1 MKIKKPRSQK
11 SLSWKENLNLKII
24 KTDSQAFIEY
34 CNYMDDIYKNI
45 EERNL
50 DKERKKLVVF
60 DMIADMLSNKSIN
73 PIVADYLLEVQN

>member
-1 MKIKKPRSQK
+1 MKIKKPRPQK
-11 SLSWKENLNLKII
+11 SLSWKENLNMKII

-34 CNYMDDIYKNI
+34 CNYMYDIHKNI

-50 DKERKKLVVF
+50 DKERKKLIVF
-60 DMIADMLSNKSIN
+60 DMIADMLSNKRIN

>member
-34 CNYMDDIYKNI
+34 CNYMGDIYKNI

-60 DMIADMLSNKSIN
+60 DMIADMLSNKRIN

>member
-60 DMIADMLSNKSIN
+60 DMIADMLSNKRIN